1 MIFQLSSLLLINFVV
16 NITMMITIQARRART
31 PRMRTVYFY
40 FVLISSL

>member
-16 NITMMITIQARRART
+16 NITMMITIQAPGART
-31 PRMRTVYFY
+31 PRMRIFYFY